1 MISRGLLIS
10 IGITILAVG
19 LVFVYFRNKVSGI
32 EKKVELMYNLIQN
45 YDGQQ
50 NAARGGFVADPIQ
63 NETHQHE
70 EQTIKSELIPISED
84 EDNSDSDEVSDS
96 DEESDEESDDEEE
109 TLKFEPT
116 NIELNDDE
124 VKTINL
130 EEIKHETYE
139 DSLDEI
145 NDDDDDL
152 EEITLDPQEIK
163 PDPQEE
169 TDDEPLEAVEVIQLS
184 ANSYKKKTVVELK
197 KIASERGLSNYR
209 SLKKEPLIQ
218 LLMSN

>member
-19 LVFVYFRNKVSGI
+19 LVFVYFRNKVAGM
-32 EKKVELMYNLIQN
+32 EKKVELMFNLIQN

-50 NAARGGFVADPIQ
+50 NAARGGFVADPIRD
-63 NETHQHE
+63 ETYQPV
-70 EQTIKSELIPISED
+70 EQTIKSELIQVSED
-84 EDNSDSDEVSDS
+84 EDNSDSDEVSDT
-96 DEESDEESDDEEE
+96 DEDSDDEEE

-116 NIELNDDE
+116 TIELNDDE

-130 EEIKHETYE
+130 EEIKHETDE

-145 NDDDDDL
+145 DDDDED
-152 EEITLDPQEIK
+152 EIKQESQEIK
-163 PDPQEE
+163 QESQEE
-169 TDDEPLEAVEVIQLS
+169 SDDEPLEAVEVIQLS
-184 ANSYKKKTVVELK
+184 ANAYKKKTVVELK

-209 SLKKEPLIQ
+209 SLKKDPLIQ

>member
-19 LVFVYFRNKVSGI
+19 LVFVYFRNKVAGM
-32 EKKVELMYNLIQN
+32 EKKVELMFNLIQN

-50 NAARGGFVADPIQ
+50 NAARGGFVADPIRD
-63 NETHQHE
+63 ETYQPV
-70 EQTIKSELIPISED
+70 EQTIKSELIQVSED

-96 DEESDEESDDEEE
+96 DEDSDDEEE

-116 NIELNDDE
+116 TIELNDDE

-130 EEIKHETYE
+130 EEIKHETDE

-145 NDDDDDL
+145 DDDDDDDDE
-152 EEITLDPQEIK
+152 EEIKQESQEIK
-163 PDPQEE
+163 QESQEE
-169 TDDEPLEAVEVIQLS
+169 SDDEPLEAIEVIQLS
-184 ANSYKKKTVVELK
+184 ANAYKKKTVVELK

-209 SLKKEPLIQ
+209 SLKKDPLIQ

>member
-19 LVFVYFRNKVSGI
+19 LVFVYFRNKVAGM
-32 EKKVELMYNLIQN
+32 EKKVELMFNLIQN

-50 NAARGGFVADPIQ
+50 NAARGGFVADPIRD
-63 NETHQHE
+63 ETYQPV
-70 EQTIKSELIPISED
+70 EQTIKSELIQVSED

-96 DEESDEESDDEEE
+96 DEDSDDEEE

-116 NIELNDDE
+116 TIELNDDE

-130 EEIKHETYE
+130 EEIKHETDE

-145 NDDDDDL
+145 DDDDED
-152 EEITLDPQEIK
+152 EIKQESQEIK
-163 PDPQEE
+163 QESQEE
-169 TDDEPLEAVEVIQLS
+169 SDDEPIEAVEVSQLS
-184 ANSYKKKTVVELK
+184 ANAYKKKTVVELK

-209 SLKKEPLIQ
+209 SLKKDPLIQ

>member
-19 LVFVYFRNKVSGI
+19 LVFVYFRNKVAGM
-32 EKKVELMYNLIQN
+32 EKKVELMFNLIQN

-50 NAARGGFVADPIQ
+50 NAARGGFVADPIRD
-63 NETHQHE
+63 ETYQPV
-70 EQTIKSELIPISED
+70 EQTIKSELIQVSED

-96 DEESDEESDDEEE
+96 DEDSDDEEE

-116 NIELNDDE
+116 TIELNDDE

-130 EEIKHETYE
+130 EEIKHETDE

-145 NDDDDDL
+145 DDDDDE
-152 EEITLDPQEIK
+152 EEIKQESQEIK
-163 PDPQEE
+163 QESQEE
-169 TDDEPLEAVEVIQLS
+169 SDDEPLEAIEVIQLS
-184 ANSYKKKTVVELK
+184 ANAYKKKTVVELK

>member
-19 LVFVYFRNKVSGI
+19 LVFVYFRNKVAGM
-32 EKKVELMYNLIQN
+32 EKKVELMFNLIQN

-50 NAARGGFVADPIQ
+50 NAARGGFVADPIRD
-63 NETHQHE
+63 ETYQPV
-70 EQTIKSELIPISED
+70 EQTIKSELIQVSED
-84 EDNSDSDEVSDS
+84 EDNSDSDEVSDT
-96 DEESDEESDDEEE
+96 DEDSDDEEE

-116 NIELNDDE
+116 TIELNDDE

-130 EEIKHETYE
+130 EEIKHETDE

-145 NDDDDDL
+145 DDDDED
-152 EEITLDPQEIK
+152 EIKQESQEIK
-163 PDPQEE
+163 QESKE
-169 TDDEPLEAVEVIQLS
+169 ESDDEPLEAVEVIQLS
-184 ANSYKKKTVVELK
+184 ANAYKKKTVVELK

-209 SLKKEPLIQ
+209 SLKKDPLIQ

>member
-19 LVFVYFRNKVSGI
+19 LVFVYFRNKVAGM
-32 EKKVELMYNLIQN
+32 EKKVELMFNLIQN

-50 NAARGGFVADPIQ
+50 NAARGGFVADPIRD
-63 NETHQHE
+63 ETYQPV
-70 EQTIKSELIPISED
+70 EQTIKSELIQVSED
-84 EDNSDSDEVSDS
+84 EDNSDSDEVSDT
-96 DEESDEESDDEEE
+96 DEDSDDEEE

-116 NIELNDDE
+116 TIELNDDE

-130 EEIKHETYE
+130 EEIKHETDE

-145 NDDDDDL
+145 DDDDDE
-152 EEITLDPQEIK
+152 EEIKQETQEIK
-163 PDPQEE
+163 QESQEE
-169 TDDEPLEAVEVIQLS
+169 SDDEPLEAVEVIQLS
-184 ANSYKKKTVVELK
+184 ANAYKKKTVVELK

-209 SLKKEPLIQ
+209 SLKKDPLIQ

>member
-19 LVFVYFRNKVSGI
+19 LVFVYFRNKVAGM
-32 EKKVELMYNLIQN
+32 EKKVELMFNLIQN

-50 NAARGGFVADPIQ
+50 NATRGGFVADPIRD
-63 NETHQHE
+63 ETYQPV
-70 EQTIKSELIPISED
+70 EQTIKSELIQVSED

-96 DEESDEESDDEEE
+96 DEDSDEEE

-116 NIELNDDE
+116 TIELNDDE

-130 EEIKHETYE
+130 EEIKHETDE

-145 NDDDDDL
+145 DDDDDE
-152 EEITLDPQEIK
+152 EEITLETQEIK
-163 PDPQEE
+163 QESQEE
-169 TDDEPLEAVEVIQLS
+169 SDDEPLEAIEVIQLS
-184 ANSYKKKTVVELK
+184 ANAYKKKTVVELK

>member
-19 LVFVYFRNKVSGI
+19 LVFVYFRNKVAGM
-32 EKKVELMYNLIQN
+32 EKKVELMFNLIQN

-50 NAARGGFVADPIQ
+50 NAARGGFVADPIRD
-63 NETHQHE
+63 ETYQPV
-70 EQTIKSELIPISED
+70 EQTIKSELIQVSED
-84 EDNSDSDEVSDS
+84 EDNSDSDEGSDS
-96 DEESDEESDDEEE
+96 DEDSDDEEE

-130 EEIKHETYE
+130 EEIKHETDE

-145 NDDDDDL
+145 DDDDDE
-152 EEITLDPQEIK
+152 EEITLETQEIK
-163 PDPQEE
+163 QESQEE
-169 TDDEPLEAVEVIQLS
+169 SDDEPLEAIEVIQLS
-184 ANSYKKKTVVELK
+184 ANAYKKKTVVELK

-209 SLKKEPLIQ
+209 SLKKDPLIQ

>member
-19 LVFVYFRNKVSGI
+19 LVFVYFRNKVAGM
-32 EKKVELMYNLIQN
+32 EKKVELMFNLIQN

-50 NAARGGFVADPIQ
+50 NAARGGFVADPIRD
-63 NETHQHE
+63 ETYQPV
-70 EQTIKSELIPISED
+70 EQTIKSELIQVSED

-96 DEESDEESDDEEE
+96 DEDSDDEEE

-130 EEIKHETYE
+130 EEIKHETDE

-145 NDDDDDL
+145 DDDDDE
-152 EEITLDPQEIK
+152 EEIKQESQEIK
-163 PDPQEE
+163 PEPQEE
-169 TDDEPLEAVEVIQLS
+169 SDDEPLEAVEVSQLS
-184 ANSYKKKTVVELK
+184 ANAYKKKTVVELK

>member
-19 LVFVYFRNKVSGI
+19 LVFVYFRNKVAGM
-32 EKKVELMYNLIQN
+32 EKKVELMFNLIQN

-50 NAARGGFVADPIQ
+50 NAARGGFVADPIRD
-63 NETHQHE
+63 ETYQPV
-70 EQTIKSELIPISED
+70 EQTIKSELIQVSED
-84 EDNSDSDEVSDS
+84 EDNSDSDEVSDT
-96 DEESDEESDDEEE
+96 DEDSDDEEE

-116 NIELNDDE
+116 TIELNDDE

-145 NDDDDDL
+145 DDDDED
-152 EEITLDPQEIK
+152 EIKQESQEIK
-163 PDPQEE
+163 QESQEE
-169 TDDEPLEAVEVIQLS
+169 SDDEPLEAVEVSQLS
-184 ANSYKKKTVVELK
+184 ANAYKKKTVVELK

-209 SLKKEPLIQ
+209 SLKKDPLIQ

>member
-19 LVFVYFRNKVSGI
+19 LVFVYFRNKVAGM
-32 EKKVELMYNLIQN
+32 EKKVELMFNLIQN

-50 NAARGGFVADPIQ
+50 NAARGGFVADPIRD
-63 NETHQHE
+63 ETYQPV
-70 EQTIKSELIPISED
+70 EQTIKSELIQVSED
-84 EDNSDSDEVSDS
+84 EDNSDSDEVSDT
-96 DEESDEESDDEEE
+96 DEDSDDEEE

-116 NIELNDDE
+116 TIELNDDE

-145 NDDDDDL
+145 DDDDED
-152 EEITLDPQEIK
+152 EIKQESQEIK
-163 PDPQEE
+163 QESKE
-169 TDDEPLEAVEVIQLS
+169 ESDDEPLEAVEVIQLS
-184 ANSYKKKTVVELK
+184 ANAYKKKTVAELK

-209 SLKKEPLIQ
+209 SLKKDPLIQ

>member
-19 LVFVYFRNKVSGI
+19 LVFVYFRNKVAGM
-32 EKKVELMYNLIQN
+32 EKKVELMFNLIQN

-50 NAARGGFVADPIQ
+50 NAARGGFVSDPIQ
-63 NETHQHE
+63 NETYQPE
-70 EQTIKSELIPISED
+70 EQTIKSELIQISED

-96 DEESDEESDDEEE
+96 DEDSDEDSDDEEE

-145 NDDDDDL
+145 DDD
-152 EEITLDPQEIK
+152 EKEITLESQEIK

-169 TDDEPLEAVEVIQLS
+169 SDDEPLEAVEVIQLS

-209 SLKKEPLIQ
+209 SLKKDPLIQ

>member
-19 LVFVYFRNKVSGI
+19 LVFVYFRNKVAGM
-32 EKKVELMYNLIQN
+32 EKKVELMFNLIQN

-50 NAARGGFVADPIQ
+50 NASRGGFVADPIRD
-63 NETHQHE
+63 ETYQPV
-70 EQTIKSELIPISED
+70 EQTIKSELIQVSED

-96 DEESDEESDDEEE
+96 DEDSDDEEE

-116 NIELNDDE
+116 TIELNDDE

-130 EEIKHETYE
+130 EEIKHETDE

-145 NDDDDDL
+145 DDDDDDDDE
-152 EEITLDPQEIK
+152 EEIKQESQEIK
-163 PDPQEE
+163 QESQEE
-169 TDDEPLEAVEVIQLS
+169 SDDEPLEAIEVIQLS
-184 ANSYKKKTVVELK
+184 ANAYKKKTVVELK

-209 SLKKEPLIQ
+209 SLKKDPLIQ

>member
-19 LVFVYFRNKVSGI
+19 LVFVYFRNKVSGM
-32 EKKVELMYNLIQN
+32 EKKVELMFNLIQN

-50 NAARGGFVADPIQ
+50 NARDIVSDPRMNPDEIYP
-63 NETHQHE
+63 T
-70 EQTIKSELIPISED
+70 EQTIKSELIQISED

-152 EEITLDPQEIK
+152 DEITLEPQEIK

-197 KIASERGLSNYR
+197 KIAYERGLINYK

>member
-19 LVFVYFRNKVSGI
+19 LVFVYFRNKVAGM
-32 EKKVELMYNLIQN
+32 EKKVELMFNLIQN

-50 NAARGGFVADPIQ
+50 NAARGGFVADPIRD
-63 NETHQHE
+63 ETYQPV
-70 EQTIKSELIPISED
+70 EQTIKSELIQVSED

-96 DEESDEESDDEEE
+96 DEDSDEEE

-116 NIELNDDE
+116 TIELNDDE

-130 EEIKHETYE
+130 EEIKHETDE

-145 NDDDDDL
+145 DDDDE
-152 EEITLDPQEIK
+152 EEITLETQEIK
-163 PDPQEE
+163 QESQEE
-169 TDDEPLEAVEVIQLS
+169 SDDEPLEAVEVIQLS
-184 ANSYKKKTVVELK
+184 ANAYKKKTVVELK

-209 SLKKEPLIQ
+209 SLKKDPLIQ

>member
-19 LVFVYFRNKVSGI
+19 LVFVYFRNKVAGM
-32 EKKVELMYNLIQN
+32 EKKVELMFNLIQN

-50 NAARGGFVADPIQ
+50 NAARGGFVADPIRD
-63 NETHQHE
+63 ETYQPV
-70 EQTIKSELIPISED
+70 EQTIKSELIQVSED

-96 DEESDEESDDEEE
+96 DEDSDDEEE

-116 NIELNDDE
+116 TIELNDDE

-130 EEIKHETYE
+130 EEIKHETDE

-145 NDDDDDL
+145 DDDDE
-152 EEITLDPQEIK
+152 EEIKQESQEIK
-163 PDPQEE
+163 QESQEE
-169 TDDEPLEAVEVIQLS
+169 SDDEPLEAIEVIQLS
-184 ANSYKKKTVVELK
+184 ANAYKKKTVVELK

-209 SLKKEPLIQ
+209 SLKKDPLIQ

>member
-19 LVFVYFRNKVSGI
+19 LVFVYFRNKVAGM
-32 EKKVELMYNLIQN
+32 EKKVELMFNLIQN

-50 NAARGGFVADPIQ
+50 NAARGGFVADPIRD
-63 NETHQHE
+63 ETYQPV
-70 EQTIKSELIPISED
+70 EQTIKSELIQVSED
-84 EDNSDSDEVSDS
+84 EDNSDSDEVSDT
-96 DEESDEESDDEEE
+96 DEDSDDEEE

-116 NIELNDDE
+116 TIELNDDE

-130 EEIKHETYE
+130 EEIKHETDE

-145 NDDDDDL
+145 DDDDE
-152 EEITLDPQEIK
+152 EEIKQESQEIK
-163 PDPQEE
+163 QESQEE
-169 TDDEPLEAVEVIQLS
+169 SDDEPLEAIEVIQLS
-184 ANSYKKKTVVELK
+184 ANAYKKKTVVELK

-209 SLKKEPLIQ
+209 SLKKDPLIQ